1 MVIPAAAPQIAVGLR
16 ASLSIALILM
26 VISEMVASTNGLGYF
41 VLQAQRTFRL
51 DDMWAGILMLGIVGF
66 SLNALFVAAER
77 RVLVWHR
84 GMRAGK

>member
-1 MVIPAAAPQIAVGLR
+1 
-16 ASLSIALILM
+16 M

-66 SLNALFVAAER
+66 ALNALFVALER
-77 RVLVWHR
+77 RALAWHR
-84 GMRAGK
+84 GMRAASDASAEPIEAVAA